1 MKKMNKY
8 IVKASVFFGMIL
20 AFSVMVSGII
30 IAAENGA
37 SHTFDIDSMENYK
50 DFAKKCRSDVWSD
63 GMTVSLNTDLDF
75 SSESIF
81 PTVAYFNGTF
91 QGNDHR
97 ITNVRSEHPM
107 FHTIGSRGYVSD
119 LELSSVNTSERD
131 RTAAFV
137 SENYGTVES
146 ITVNSSVSGKTTT
159 GILAAVNGETGI
171 IRSCHVSGILEGDN
185 GTGGIAGRN
194 GGLIDGCT
202 SSAMVN
208 TSVRES
214 GVSTEDIKDIL
225 ENILITRSINNV
237 ENFKTRIDTGGIAG
251 YNLKSGTIRNCE
263 ASGTTGYSH
272 LGYNTGGIAGR
283 NGGAIEDSV
292 NKGAVFGRKDTG
304 GIAGQQQPEI
314 TLDFS
319 KDVLSSM
326 SEEIDAINLLVTDT
340 LNTTEGITNSTYAR
354 LNGISKTLT
363 DVKNSTNTIYNASL
377 DRFDELSESIN
388 TNTQTILDAT
398 GDIGGDM
405 DYLDDSFD
413 SLSSMSDNLSASI
426 DDLAYALSLSDAEK
440 STLIA
445 QNNQLKE
452 DLNYSSSFVNEA
464 KNNLLPDV
472 PEERQAK
479 VSDGLTRINRV
490 AGDVQAMKTIL
501 EGLRTK
507 RDLIASGAVE
517 TDVARRD
524 AALNASVSNILD
536 SMNDMD
542 SATSGLS
549 RFSSSLGGTLSNLAG
564 SVNIHMESNPIVRA
578 AGDNLYAQL
587 DSLSSQLDSLSAFG
601 RDDSIEV
608 LNNLAAINSRFN
620 SITDLLRNER
630 DRLNEKFDEESIF
643 KNASNNENSTS
654 RIYRCRNAGNIS
666 GDIGVGG
673 IVGTIGIEFDI
684 DPDKDIRRLNDRS
697 LDYSFGVSA
706 VVMESENL
714 ASVKGR
720 GNYAGGICGK
730 METGYISDSK
740 NTGDV
745 EARDG
750 HFVGGIAGF
759 ADGKLNKNTARCRIT
774 GKKNV
779 GGISGYGTT
788 LTDNSAAV
796 TILGEEEYA
805 GAVSGQ
811 VEKLDASEL
820 KGNVYFGGNY
830 GAIDNID
837 YSGLAE
843 ESAVP
848 IGTLL
853 VQFRMGGMLLD
864 MKEVNP
870 GTVLKDVS
878 FPEPEEKEGFFI
890 QWDVPMDTVI
900 EDDLVVNASYYLPV
914 ALLNSPENY
923 KGSNKPVIIVDGQFM
938 EEDVLSFSMPEENH
952 YLVEIPEDA
961 LTERKIRVHK
971 PEWSKYSFT
980 VNGHEQ
986 ATEDFGDYLVFVT
999 GERKLDILITKQ
1011 ELPVGTIAAAI
1022 AGLILL
1028 VLLMVYGKR
1037 GGKKKEKKP
1046 NQKAVAQ

>member
-1 MKKMNKY
+1 MKRMNKY
-8 IVKASVFFGMIL
+8 LVKASIFFGMIL
-20 AFSVMVSGII
+20 TVSVMVSGII
-30 IAAENGA
+30 FAAEAGKTH
-37 SHTFDIDSMENYK
+37 SFDINSMEDYK
-50 DFAKKCRSDVWSD
+50 NFAKQCRSNVWSD

-75 SSESIF
+75 SSEKTF
-81 PTVAYFNGTF
+81 PAVSYFNGTF
-91 QGNDHR
+91 KGNNHK
-97 ITNVRSEHPM
+97 ITNVRSEDPM
-107 FHTIGSRGYVSD
+107 FRTIGSEGSVFA
-119 LELSSVNTSERD
+119 LELTSVNTSERD

-137 SENYGTVES
+137 SENYGTVEGV
-146 ITVNSSVSGKTTT
+146 TVNSTVNGKTTA

-171 IRSCHVSGILEGDN
+171 IRACHVTGTLEGDN

-194 GGLIDGCT
+194 AGLIEDCT
-202 SSAMVN
+202 SAARVN
-208 TSVRES
+208 TSVRDS

-263 ASGTTGYSH
+263 TSGITGYSH

-319 KDVLSSM
+319 KDVLASISD
-326 SEEIDAINLLVTDT
+326 EIDSINLLVTDT

-363 DVKNSTNTIYNASL
+363 EVKNSTNTIYNASL

-388 TNTQTILDAT
+388 TNSQTILDAT

-413 SLSSMSDNLSASI
+413 SLSSMSDSLNASI
-426 DDLAYALSLSDAEK
+426 DDIAYAFSLSEDDKNA
-440 STLIA
+440 LIA
-445 QNNQLKE
+445 RNNQLRE
-452 DLNYSSSFVNEA
+452 DLSYSSNFINEA
-464 KNNLLPDV
+464 KNNLLPET
-472 PEERQAK
+472 PEERKARI
-479 VSDGLTRINRV
+479 SDGV
-490 AGDVQAMKTIL
+490 AHVNQMMGDVQAIRTYL
-501 EGLRTK
+501 DGLRQQ
-507 RDLIASGAVE
+507 RDLIVSGAVQTDLSRRE
-517 TDVARRD
+517 T
-524 AALNASVSNILD
+524 ALKSSVSNLLNSLNSID
-536 SMNDMD
+536 DASY
-542 SATSGLS
+542 GLS
-549 RFSSSLGGTLSNLAG
+549 RFSSSVGGTLSGLPG
-564 SVNIHMESNPIVRA
+564 RVNIHMDSNPVVRA
-578 AGDNLYAQL
+578 AGNNLYAQL

-608 LNNLAAINSRFN
+608 LDNLSAINSRFN

-630 DRLNEKFDEESIF
+630 ERLNGKLDEKDLF
-643 KNASNNENSTS
+643 KDTSNNENSTS
-654 RIYRCRNAGNIS
+654 RIYRCRNSGNIS

-673 IVGTIGIEFDI
+673 IVGTIGIEFDL
-684 DPDKDIRRLNDRS
+684 DPDKDIRRSNDRS

-706 VVMESENL
+706 VVIESENQ
-714 ASVKGR
+714 ASVEGR

-730 METGYISDSK
+730 METGYITDSK

-745 EARDG
+745 EAQDG

-837 YSGLAE
+837 YAGLAE
-843 ESAVP
+843 ESSVP

-864 MKEVNP
+864 MQEAKP
-870 GTVLKDVS
+870 GTVLKDVP

-890 QWDVPMDTVI
+890 QWDAPMDTVI

-914 ALLNSPENY
+914 ALLNAPENY
-923 KGSNKPVIIVDGQFM
+923 KDSNKPVIMVDGQFM
-938 EEDVLSFSMPEENH
+938 EEDVLGFSMPEENH

-971 PEWSKYSFT
+971 PEWSRYSLS

-999 GERKLDILITKQ
+999 GERTLDILITKQ
-1011 ELPVGTIAAAI
+1011 ELPAGKIAAAI
-1022 AGLILL
+1022 AGLVFLILL
-1028 VLLMVYGKR
+1028 IVYVNR
-1037 GGKKKEKKP
+1037 GGKKKEKKRT
-1046 NQKAVAQ
+1046 